1 MINTVCVFFSTL
13 LDPPAIP
20 ELDLLF
26 AISANAVKET
36 ENFQQMKDII
46 KAMIERYGT
55 SSIQYAVITY
65 GNVPITRISFN
76 AAFLDDEALKS
87 LVDSVRKSS
96 GALLDSALAEA
107 KSFFETQGRPNAKKV
122 LVIIADKE
130 SSSSLNDVENQAKF
144 LEEDDIKVIPVALGT
159 ESDLTELT
167 VTTPNKENLVD
178 VDEGDDPDET
188 AEIIMLK
195 ALKGTQGLQYLRCVM
210 LTFGNRQ
217 HCIVIPSGRLP

>member
-1 MINTVCVFFSTL
+1 MRFVSTL

-26 AISANAVKET
+26 ALSANAVKDR

-46 KAMIERYGT
+46 KSMIDRYGT
-55 SSIQYAVITY
+55 SSIQYAVITF

-76 AAFLDDEALKS
+76 AAFLDEQALKS
-87 LVDSVRKSS
+87 LVDSVQKSS

-107 KSFFETQGRPNAKKV
+107 KNFFETQGRPNAKKV
-122 LVIIADKE
+122 LVVIADKK
-130 SSSSLNDVENQAKF
+130 SSSSLNDVEDQANS
-144 LEEDDIKVIPVALGT
+144 LEEDDIKVIPVALGK
-159 ESDLTELT
+159 ESDHSELT

-178 VDEGDDPDET
+178 IDEGDDPDET

-195 ALKGTQGLQYLRCVM
+195 ALRGTQG
-210 LTFGNRQ
+210 
-217 HCIVIPSGRLP
+217 